1 MASAATSGYRGLLQV
16 SWNSGASWTTITE
29 QTEASLTINKEQ
41 VQSTNK
47 TSSGSLPIHNEYI
60 TVALDWSMTVT
71 CNWIDD
77 AVHAGL
83 ATMCFADTTASFRF
97 FAVDGAGNDCFLGIG
112 AISRMTPSA
121 PLKDVSRITYEIAS
135 RGALTLTTQS
145 T

>member
-1 MASAATSGYRGLLQV
+1 MGSVARSGYHGIMQV
-16 SWNSGASWTTITE
+16 SWNSGASWNTITE
-29 QTEASLTINKEQ
+29 QTEATLTINKEQ

-47 TSSGSLPIHNEYI
+47 TSSGALPIHNEYI
-60 TVALDWSMTVT
+60 TVALDWSMSVT

-77 AVHAGL
+77 AVHTGL
-83 ATMCFADTTASFRF
+83 QAYALADTTATFRF
-97 FAVDGAGNDCFLGIG
+97 IPYDGSGEDSWQGAGVV
-112 AISRMTPSA
+112 SRMTPTA